1 VILYLRGLGVNQE
14 LPYVYAILTHVME
27 PSEGVVKFK
36 PEIVENYKDFEPPE
50 RFRTLVDQL
59 LLAVPSHYLVG
70 LKTIMLTNQSA
81 LTRDQRRQ
89 KIWGRRRKY
98 RLAEVRGA
106 YYEATRSRPASVL
119 LLVDNV
125 VKGLP
130 PWVLRTPLI
139 CYGEISE
146 VLYHEIGHHIHA
158 VHHPVYDGKENV
170 AEDWYR
176 KLQRRFVRK
185 HYWYMIPVLYP
196 LWLLT
201 KALLKLALWA
211 KALRSPKA

>member
-1 VILYLRGLGVNQE
+1 
-14 LPYVYAILTHVME
+14 ME
-27 PSEGVVKFK
+27 PSDVVVKFK

-59 LLAVPSHYLVG
+59 LLAVPPHYLAG
-70 LKTIMLTNQSA
+70 LKTIVLTNQSA

-89 KIWGRRRKY
+89 KIWGRRRMY

-130 PWVLRTPLI
+130 PWVAAYLLRR
-139 CYGEISE
+139 
-146 VLYHEIGHHIHA
+146 
-158 VHHPVYDGKENV
+158 N
-170 AEDWYR
+170 
-176 KLQRRFVRK
+176 
-185 HYWYMIPVLYP
+185 
-196 LWLLT
+196 
-201 KALLKLALWA
+201 
-211 KALRSPKA
+211 LRSSVSRNRASHSRSSPSCLRW